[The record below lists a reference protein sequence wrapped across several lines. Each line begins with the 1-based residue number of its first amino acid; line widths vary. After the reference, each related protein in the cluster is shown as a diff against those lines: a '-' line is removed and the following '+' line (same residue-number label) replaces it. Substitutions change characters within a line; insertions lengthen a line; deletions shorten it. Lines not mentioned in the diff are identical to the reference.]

1 MQMNIALNIS
11 MIILNIKLQ
20 IIADDILKHIAMPIN
35 YFTLCD
41 AVEYVILI

>member
-20 IIADDILKHIAMPIN
+20 IIADDILKHIAN
-35 YFTLCD
+35 
-41 AVEYVILI
+41 